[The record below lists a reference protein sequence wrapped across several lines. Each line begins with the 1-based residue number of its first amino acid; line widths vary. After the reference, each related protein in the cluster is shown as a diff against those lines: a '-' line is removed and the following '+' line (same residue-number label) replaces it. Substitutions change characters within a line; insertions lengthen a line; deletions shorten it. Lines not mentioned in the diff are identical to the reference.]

1 MHPIQI
7 KIFKKMSAERKWE
20 LSMQLNYS
28 TRVLKVAS
36 IKKDHPEWDEKKVN
50 EEVRKIFL
58 NAST

>member
-1 MHPIQI
+1 
-7 KIFKKMSAERKWE
+7 MSAERKWE

-28 TRVLKVAS
+28 TRALKVAS